1 MGAAGGGTWGRGS
14 GNQVPQEGRMGRSH
28 RRGRG
33 WGPAWGSQPGV
44 ESQRGQ
50 GPWEGS
56 AGEAPLG
63 THRDQSGLLPS
74 ALWRQPHG
82 AQGHHPVPRLPRAV
96 PQQPQLRVEDHGPR
110 RRWHPGEGQ
119 GGAGGR
125 HSSLSLPLRPGV
137 WGRPTNRKT
146 QQVPAQEGQGVGAG
160 SAIREARRRRWARSW
175 SVKAGEES

>member
-14 GNQVPQEGRMGRSH
+14 GKQVPQEGRMGRSH
-28 RRGRG
+28 GRGRG

-44 ESQRGQ
+44 ESQRGR

-96 PQQPQLRVEDHGPR
+96 YLNSLNCVWKIMVPE
-110 RRWHPGEGQ
+110 
-119 GGAGGR
+119 GAGIQVRAKGVPGADTAACPCPSGQVCGGGPQTEKHNR
-125 HSSLSLPLRPGV
+125 SRLRKDKGWV
-137 WGRPTNRKT
+137 LARPSGK
-146 QQVPAQEGQGVGAG
+146 PEEGGGPGAG
-160 SAIREARRRRWARSW
+160 
-175 SVKAGEES
+175 V